1 MPTIRDSCESDSD
14 QLWGLLERSLAE
26 YGLRPDRSTTDSDL
40 MDVQASYME
49 KGGRFRV
56 LVENGKVIGM
66 CGLYNK
72 GDAVAELRKMY
83 LDPSFKGK
91 GYGKMLLEDALEIAR
106 KCGFRQMVLET
117 NLVLVEAIGMYKKYG
132 FIEVEQEV
140 SSVRCNCA
148 MALDL

>member
-1 MPTIRDSCESDSD
+1 
-14 QLWGLLERSLAE
+14 
-26 YGLRPDRSTTDSDL
+26 

-56 LVENGKVIGM
+56 LVENGNVIGM

-83 LDPSFKGK
+83 LDPSSKGK

>member
-40 MDVQASYME
+40 IGVQASYME

-83 LDPSFKGK
+83 LEPSCKGK
-91 GYGKMLLEDALEIAR
+91 GYGKMLMEDALDTAR
-106 KCGFRQMVLET
+106 KMWFPSYFLGDKPG
-117 NLVLVEAIGMYKKYG
+117 AG
-132 FIEVEQEV
+132 
-140 SSVRCNCA
+140 
-148 MALDL
+148 